1 VHLAKVFYFGIKALL
16 YKQRRSMAISRAK
29 KEEIVANV
37 SDLLDG
43 ARMTVVMDYRG
54 LTVKQMQELR
64 RNAKEQDVSITVAK
78 NRLVKLALS
87 QNDSLKTVDTTVF
100 TGQIGLAFGNSDEVA
115 PAQVLANFAKDNP
128 SLELLA
134 AFNADGE
141 EFDAS
146 QVAELAKLPSKD
158 VLRGQVVGTIA
169 APLSGF
175 VNVMQGN
182 IRGLV
187 QVLNAHRQVIE
198 S

>member
-1 VHLAKVFYFGIKALL
+1 
-16 YKQRRSMAISRAK
+16 MAISRAK